1 MLSGWG
7 TLRFFCEFR
16 LLSGWKSATQSPLS
30 WIISVGLLLALAS
43 PTRAQQLPAQSTK
56 PAATAP
62 DSPKPLSPKQLE
74 EALRL
79 LLRADSVGR
88 ATRRTGS
95 EAQVMDQTISK
106 LGRNF
111 YELFYGSFE
120 APAGLEDFTVVLVE
134 RQARANNVVVA
145 LIVNDTELFELPLMP
160 RTDQI
165 EESAMAAVDAA
176 VDFLLQA
183 QSIS

>member
-1 MLSGWG
+1 M
-7 TLRFFCEFR
+7 
-16 LLSGWKSATQSPLS
+16 
-30 WIISVGLLLALAS
+30 LLALAAS
-43 PTRAQQLPAQSTK
+43 GRAQQLPATPAK
-56 PAATAP
+56 PTAAAVP
-62 DSPKPLSPKQLE
+62 DSPKPLAPRQLE

-95 EAQVMDQTISK
+95 EAQGMVMDQTNSK
-106 LGRNF
+106 LGRDF

-134 RQARANNVVVA
+134 RQARANNAVVA
-145 LIVNDTELFELPLMP
+145 LIVNDTELFELPLTP
-160 RTDQI
+160 RADQI

-183 QSIS
+183 QSISQQLESGLKMKPEVF